1 MSISVR
7 RQGLRVSEL
16 IMRLTIWVLAA
27 GVLLAVVPASAT
39 SNVAV
44 GLCAAPGTHYP
55 SIQAAV
61 SAAQLL
67 TPPAIVRVCPGTYSE
82 QVTITAPL
90 TLEGVPGSGA
100 SAGEDAVVITPPA
113 SGLTQSTTD
122 QRGGV
127 AAQIFVQGT
136 TAVSISNL
144 TVDGTGNQV
153 PGGDDLRGIL
163 YQDASGTVNHVAV
176 RNEVPNDTP
185 TGVQSG
191 QGIFVET
198 TSSSS
203 ADLTVENSS
212 VHNYNKNGIVARYA
226 GATLTATSNYVQ
238 GSGPISYIAQ
248 NGIEIAFNGAGGS
261 IKDNTV
267 IDNFYI
273 PTSSSAS
280 DILLFDAK
288 EDGSATVSG
297 NTVGNSN
304 IAIALETDSPGILGD
319 GVIVTSNKIFGTSTL
334 DAIDLCTSS
343 NIVTGN
349 TIFNS
354 AQSGIHLDSGC
365 GAGTSNNKV
374 TGNTILESAC
384 AGILVDSGSSGT
396 TSPDTF
402 FTVQF
407 TVTSTTTSCTI
418 PAALVRA
425 SRGLK
430 FRP

>member
-7 RQGLRVSEL
+7 RQGLRVSGL

-27 GVLLAVVPASAT
+27 GVLLAVAPASAT

-61 SAAQLL
+61 SAAELL
-67 TPPAIVRVCPGTYSE
+67 SPPAIVRVCPGTYAE
-82 QVTITAPL
+82 QVKITGAL

-122 QRGGV
+122 LRGGV
-127 AAQIFVQGT
+127 AAQIFVTGT
-136 TAVSISNL
+136 TSVSISNL

-153 PGGDDLRGIL
+153 SGDDLRGIL

-185 TGVQSG
+185 TGAQSG

-226 GATLTATSNYVQ
+226 GATLTATGNYVQ
-238 GSGPISYIAQ
+238 GAGPISYIAQ
-248 NGIEIAFNGAGGS
+248 NGIEIAFSGAGGS

-288 EDGSATVSG
+288 EDGSVTVSG
-297 NTVGNSN
+297 NIVGNSN
-304 IAIALETDSPGILGD
+304 IAIALQTDMAGTLGG
-319 GVIVTSNKIFGTSTL
+319 GVFVTSNKIFGTSTL
-334 DAIDLCTSS
+334 DAID
-343 NIVTGN
+343 V
-349 TIFNS
+349 
-354 AQSGIHLDSGC
+354 
-365 GAGTSNNKV
+365 
-374 TGNTILESAC
+374 
-384 AGILVDSGSSGT
+384 
-396 TSPDTF
+396 
-402 FTVQF
+402 
-407 TVTSTTTSCTI
+407 
-418 PAALVRA
+418 
-425 SRGLK
+425 
-430 FRP
+430 

>member
-7 RQGLRVSEL
+7 RQGLRVTGL

-27 GVLLAVVPASAT
+27 GVLLAVAPASAT

-44 GLCAAPGTHYP
+44 GLCSAPGTHYT

-61 SAAQLL
+61 SAAESSTS
-67 TPPAIVRVCPGTYSE
+67 TPRIVRVCPGTYAE
-82 QVTITAPL
+82 QVKINAPL
-90 TLEGVPGSGA
+90 TLEGVVGSGA

-113 SGLTQSTTD
+113 SGLTLSTSD
-122 QRGGV
+122 QKGGV
-127 AAQIFVQGT
+127 AAQIFVTDT
-136 TAVSISNL
+136 TGVSISNL

-153 PGGDDLRGIL
+153 SGDDLRGIL

-185 TGVQSG
+185 TGAQSG

-198 TSSSS
+198 TNLTS
-203 ADLTVENSS
+203 AALTVENSS

-226 GATLTATSNYVQ
+226 GASLTATSNYVQ

-248 NGIEIAFNGAGGS
+248 NGIEIAFDGAGGS

-280 DILLFDAK
+280 DILLYDAE
-288 EDGSATVSG
+288 EDGSVTVSG
-297 NTVGNSN
+297 NIVGNSN
-304 IAIALETDSPGILGD
+304 IAIALETDTPGTYGD
-319 GVIVTSNKIFGTSTL
+319 GVSVTSNKIFGTSTF
-334 DAIDLCTSS
+334 DGIDVCT
-343 NIVTGN
+343 NGNTVTGN
-349 TIFNS
+349 FIFNS
-354 AQSGIHLDSGC
+354 AQSGIHLDTNC
-365 GAGTSNNKV
+365 GAGTGNKA

-384 AGILVDSGSSGT
+384 AGILVDSATGNT

-402 FTVQF
+402 FTVPF

-418 PAALVRA
+418 PAAVVRA

>member
-1 MSISVR
+1 MSFSVR
-7 RQGLRVSEL
+7 RQGLRVSGL

-27 GVLLAVVPASAT
+27 GVLLAVAPASAT

-61 SAAQLL
+61 SAAELL
-67 TPPAIVRVCPGTYSE
+67 SPPAIVRVCPGTYAE
-82 QVTITAPL
+82 QVTISGAL
-90 TLEGVPGSGA
+90 TLEGIAGSGA

-113 SGLTQSTTD
+113 TGLVKSTSD
-122 QRGGV
+122 MRGPV
-127 AAQIFVQGT
+127 AAQIFVTGT
-136 TAVSISNL
+136 TGVSISNL

-153 PGGDDLRGIL
+153 SGDDLRGIL

-185 TGVQSG
+185 TGAQSG

-226 GATLTATSNYVQ
+226 GATLTATGNYVQ
-238 GSGPISYIAQ
+238 GAGPISYIAQ
-248 NGIEIAFNGAGGS
+248 NGIEIAFSGAGGS

-288 EDGSATVSG
+288 EDGSVTVSG
-297 NTVGNSN
+297 NIVGNSN
-304 IAIALETDSPGILGD
+304 IAIALQTDSAGTLGD
-319 GVIVTSNKIFGTSTL
+319 GVFVTSNKIFGTSTL
-334 DAIDLCTSS
+334 DAIDVCTNN

-349 TIFNS
+349 IIFNS
-354 AQSGIHLDSGC
+354 AQSGIHLDVGC
-365 GAGTSNNKV
+365 GGTPSNNKV

-384 AGILVDSGSSGT
+384 AGILVDSGASGT

-402 FTVQF
+402 FTVPF
-407 TVTSTTTSCTI
+407 TVTTTTTSCTI
-418 PAALVRA
+418 PAAAVRA
-425 SRGLK
+425 SHGLK